1 MNMSD
6 DISALAAALSKA
18 QGAIDDASKGAINTF
33 YRSKYAD
40 LAAVRAVIREPL
52 AANDL
57 SVVQLPKTVS
67 GGVEVTTMLL
77 HSSGQFISESLFMP
91 LFPKVGKDG
100 TVTEVDAHAIGSGI
114 SYARRYGLMS
124 LLCLAADDD
133 DGNAAIARPPQQFD
147 VMPKA
152 SVGTKTIDENGIEA
166 KTLATAKMLAEAEE
180 IAKKGSA
187 AMRDWWSGLK
197 ADQRNLLSSDQLKKL
212 KAAATAADKGG
223 E

>member
-6 DISALAAALSKA
+6 DISALAEALSKA
-18 QGAIDDASKGAINTF
+18 QGAIDDASKGAVNT
-33 YRSKYAD
+33 YYSSKYAD
-40 LAAVRAVIREPL
+40 LASVRSVIREPL
-52 AANDL
+52 AVNDL
-57 SVVQLPKTVS
+57 SVVQLPKTVQ

-77 HSSGQFISESLFMP
+77 HKSGQFISESLFMP
-91 LFPKVGKDG
+91 SSKP
-100 TVTEVDAHAIGSGI
+100 DAHGLGSAI

-124 LLCLAADDD
+124 ILCLAADDD
-133 DGNAAIARPPQQFD
+133 DGNAAVSRPPQQFNIQPNEIKI
-147 VMPKA
+147 VPVSNEA
-152 SVGTKTIDENGIEA
+152 SNK
-166 KTLATAKMLAEAEE
+166 LLAEAGE
-180 IAKKGSA
+180 ISKKGSA

>member
-18 QGAIDDASKGAINTF
+18 QGAIDDASKGSLNPHF
-33 YRSKYAD
+33 RSKYAD
-40 LAAVRAVIREPL
+40 LAAVRSVIREPL
-52 AANDL
+52 AVNDL
-57 SVVQLPKTVS
+57 SIVQLPKTVQ

-77 HSSGQFISESLFMP
+77 HKSGQWISSVLFMP
-91 LFPKVGKDG
+91 SGKM
-100 TVTEVDAHAIGSGI
+100 DAHGLGSAI
-114 SYARRYGLMS
+114 SYARRYSIMS
-124 LLCLAADDD
+124 ILSLAAEDD
-133 DGNAAIARPPQQFD
+133 DGNAAVERVPQQFT
-147 VMPKA
+147 VK
-152 SVGTKTIDENGIEA
+152 SNEIKIDPANNEGA
-166 KTLATAKMLAEAEE
+166 DKLLAEAQE
-180 IAKKGSA
+180 IAKQGSV

>member
-18 QGAIDDASKGAINTF
+18 QGAIDDASKGSLNPHF
-33 YRSKYAD
+33 RSKYAD
-40 LAAVRAVIREPL
+40 LAAVRSVIREPL
-52 AANDL
+52 AVNDL
-57 SVVQLPKTVS
+57 SIVQLPKTVQ

-77 HSSGQFISESLFMP
+77 HKSGQWISSVLFMP
-91 LFPKVGKDG
+91 SGKM
-100 TVTEVDAHAIGSGI
+100 DAHGLGSAI
-114 SYARRYGLMS
+114 SYARRYSIMS
-124 LLCLAADDD
+124 ILSLAAEDD
-133 DGNAAIARPPQQFD
+133 DGNAAVERVSQQFD
-147 VMPKA
+147 VMPKS
-152 SVGTKTIDENGIEA
+152 SVGTRTIDENGLEE

>member
-18 QGAIDDASKGAINTF
+18 QGAIDDASKGSLNPHF
-33 YRSKYAD
+33 RSKYAD
-40 LAAVRAVIREPL
+40 LAAVRSVIREPL
-52 AANDL
+52 AVNDL
-57 SVVQLPKTVS
+57 SIVQLPKTVQ

-77 HSSGQFISESLFMP
+77 HKSGQWISSVLFMP
-91 LFPKVGKDG
+91 SGKM
-100 TVTEVDAHAIGSGI
+100 DAHGLGSAI
-114 SYARRYGLMS
+114 SYARRYSIMS
-124 LLCLAADDD
+124 ILSLAAEDD
-133 DGNAAIARPPQQFD
+133 DGNAAVERVSQQFD
-147 VMPKA
+147 VMPKS
-152 SVGTKTIDENGIEA
+152 SVGTKTIEEDGIEA